1 MSTPRRLFN
10 TQLKVVNVGIKLFF
24 EELKRQG
31 VKTVQ
36 VNYQPRPRLEK
47 ELEEKLAELL

>member
-1 MSTPRRLFN
+1 MSAPRRLFN
-10 TQLKVVNVGIKLFF
+10 TQLKMVNVGLKLFF

-31 VKTVQ
+31 VRAVH
-36 VNYQPRPRLEK
+36 VNYQPKPRLEK